1 MADLLTTA
9 RLGINGAIRKSN
21 PQPGWVYVRAPHSR
35 VRLVLT
41 PAQHDLLTRNF
52 AQPST
57 VSEVLVRLL
66 QAQNCPPL
74 SEYYELVTR
83 AHGAGVLREADATVD
98 PAPVRDWR
106 FHLSPKIVGIV
117 AGVSCLLALI
127 ALGLA
132 LALAKPG
139 AADPYQILG
148 WLGGWVLTCA
158 LLSAGEALAGGV
170 LAGAGCEV
178 RWPHFHW
185 RSFLPAFRVDLAEA
199 VMGGRDCVRAVAAV
213 RVAPL
218 IIGAAVIAW
227 KMPAGLLPLLVGL
240 LYVLA
245 PWRGSAMAQ
254 GLESLRERPRFSV
267 HTGQAF
273 RPEDSDL
280 WADGTNWWAGVEPK
294 VALGWSGWALAW
306 SLLLGATI
314 RYFFPVWSTSLLA
327 WSGQVAASSPVLRI
341 ILVYSALAVLVILL
355 LAVGRAAYRHW
366 RLMRQWAQPTRQN
379 ARAGAQALQGGVP
392 DMLRPLVLF
401 QGLPEEE
408 LAVLAGAM
416 TEVPVAKGQD
426 VFQENDPGDAFYI
439 VIEGQLEIRKS
450 APKEARGSLLIGW
463 LGPGEAFGEIAL
475 LENIGRT
482 TTIRATRPSRL
493 LRLMKTDF
501 ERLLVGRVGVE
512 RIRGL
517 LQHARFLG
525 RLSLLADWP
534 FEDLIRYAQHCRSQ
548 QVPAGTQVLKKGEP
562 NLWFHLIFD
571 GAFEARDKD
580 RVLRR
585 MGPGD
590 YFGEISLLANEYTT
604 ADVVAVEESRCLIMG
619 REDFLVFFS
628 RDFRIGLRMEA
639 QASQRLG
646 KGMFTSRRG
655 R

>member
-9 RLGINGAIRKSN
+9 RLGLNGAIRKSN
-21 PQPGWVYVRAPHSR
+21 PQPGCVYVRSPHSR

-41 PAQHDLLTRNF
+41 PTQYDLLNRNF

-66 QAQNCPPL
+66 QAQNCPAL
-74 SEYYELVTR
+74 SEYYELITR
-83 AHGAGVLREADATVD
+83 AHGAGVLETAETPAGV
-98 PAPVRDWR
+98 APVRDWR
-106 FHLSPKIVGIV
+106 WSLPPKIVGLV
-117 AGVSCLLALI
+117 AGVSCLLALF

-132 LALAKPG
+132 LALAKRG
-139 AADPYQILG
+139 AADPIPIWG
-148 WLGGWVLTCA
+148 WLGGWVLTCG
-158 LLSAGEALAGGV
+158 LLSAGEALAGCV

-178 RWPHFHW
+178 RWPHFHR

-227 KMPAGLLPLLVGL
+227 KMPVGLLPLLVGL

-245 PWRGSAMAQ
+245 PWSGSAMAQ
-254 GLESLRERPRFSV
+254 VLESLRERPRFSV
-267 HTGQAF
+267 HSGQAF
-273 RPEDSDL
+273 LPEASDL

-306 SLLLGATI
+306 SLLLGATL
-314 RYFFPVWSTSLLA
+314 RYFFPAWSAGLLA
-327 WSGQVAASSPVLRI
+327 WSGQVAATSHTLRVI
-341 ILVYSALAVLVILL
+341 FVYSAIAVLVILL
-355 LAVGRAAYRHW
+355 LAVGRAAWRHW
-366 RLMRQWAQPTRQN
+366 RLMRQWAGPTRQN
-379 ARAGAQALQGGVP
+379 VRAGAPALQGGVT
-392 DMLRPLVLF
+392 DMLRQLVLF

-416 TEVPVAKGQD
+416 TEVPVGKGQNI
-426 VFQENDPGDAFYI
+426 FQENDPGDAFYI
-439 VIEGQLEIRKS
+439 VIEGQLEVRKH
-450 APKEARGSLLIGW
+450 AKEGARGSLLIGW

-482 TTIRATRPSRL
+482 TTIRATSPGRL

-501 ERLLVGRVGVE
+501 ERLVVGRVGVE

-517 LQHARFLG
+517 LQNARFLS
-525 RLSLLADWP
+525 RLSLLGDWP
-534 FEDLIRYAQHCRSQ
+534 FEDLIRYAQHCRSL
-548 QVPAGTQVLKKGEP
+548 QVPAGTRVLKKGEP

-628 RDFRIGLRMEA
+628 RDFHIGLRMES

-646 KGMFTSRRG
+646 KNMFASRRG

>member
-9 RLGINGAIRKSN
+9 RLGLNGAIRKN
-21 PQPGWVYVRAPHSR
+21 TPQPGCVYVRAPSSR
-35 VRLVLT
+35 VRLVLS
-41 PAQHDLLTRNF
+41 PAQYDLLTRSF

-83 AHGAGVLREADATVD
+83 AHGAGVLVEADAPVAPT
-98 PAPVRDWR
+98 PAREWR
-106 FHLSPKIVGIV
+106 FHLPPKLVGIM
-117 AGVSCLLALI
+117 AGVSCLLALL
-127 ALGLA
+127 ALGLGLA
-132 LALAKPG
+132 LAQRG
-139 AADPYQILG
+139 AVDQNQVLG
-148 WLGGWVLTCA
+148 WLGGWVLTGA
-158 LLSAGEALAGGV
+158 LLSLGEALAGGV
-170 LAGAGCEV
+170 LTGAGCEV

-185 RSFLPAFRVDLAEA
+185 RSLLPQFRVDTAEA
-199 VMGGRDCVRAVAAV
+199 VMGGPDCVRAVAAV

-227 KMPAGLLPLLVGL
+227 KMPVGLLPLLGGL

-245 PWRGSAMAQ
+245 PWSGSAMAQ
-254 GLESLRERPRFSV
+254 ALESLRARPRFSV
-267 HTGQAF
+267 HSGQVF
-273 RPEDSDL
+273 LPEDSDL
-280 WADGTNWWAGVEPK
+280 WADWTNWWAGVEPK
-294 VALGWSGWALAW
+294 VALGWSGWGLTW

-314 RYFFPVWSTSLLA
+314 RYFFPAASASVLA
-327 WSGQVAASSPVLRI
+327 WSGQLAASSHAPRV
-341 ILVYSALAVLVILL
+341 ILLYSALAVLLLLL
-355 LAVGRAAYRHW
+355 LALGRAAWRHW
-366 RLMRQWAQPTRQN
+366 RLMRQWTKPVRPP
-379 ARAGAQALQGGVP
+379 AREGVPALQGGVI
-392 DMLRPLVLF
+392 DMLRPLALC

-416 TEVPVAKGQD
+416 TEMPVAKGQA
-426 VFQENDPGDAFYI
+426 VFEENDPGDAFYI

-450 APKEARGSLLIGW
+450 AKDVARGSLLVGW

-475 LENIGRT
+475 LENTGRT
-482 TTIRATRPSRL
+482 ATIRATRPGRL

-501 ERLLVGRVGVE
+501 EGLVLGRVGASRVRE
-512 RIRGL
+512 L
-517 LQHARFLG
+517 LQNARFLG
-525 RLSLLADWP
+525 RLLLLADWP
-534 FEDLIRYAQHCRSQ
+534 FEDLIRYAQRCRTL
-548 QVPAGTQVLKKGEP
+548 QVPTGTRVLKKGEP

-619 REDFLVFFS
+619 REDFLAFFS
-628 RDFRIGLRMEA
+628 RDFRIGLRMET
-639 QASQRLG
+639 QATQRLG
-646 KGMFTSRRG
+646 KNMFASRRG